1 MPPYP
6 LVFKPLLKQTI
17 WGGRLLGERL
27 GKSIGDDTN
36 YAESWEIVDHGQDQ
50 SVVES
55 GPLAGKSLHE
65 LLTHHRRW
73 LVGGKDASPSNAL
86 ANDNV
91 LESDGI
97 QSNRFPLL
105 LKYLDCNRVLS
116 VQVHPSD
123 DYGLKMS
130 VPDRGKTEAWFVVDA
145 KPDSV
150 IYAGLK
156 EGVTASELRQAIHAG
171 QTEQVLHQFH
181 PTPGDCVFIPAGTV
195 HAIGAGVLIAEI
207 QQASNT
213 TFRLFDWDRT
223 DADGNSRPL
232 HIEESFDVID
242 FAGGP
247 VKPIHF
253 DPSLAD
259 WQTLVECDK
268 FRLRAVQ
275 NANVLVGDDDQFHI
289 LTVPQGTASLNTKR
303 QSIEMT
309 TGTSLL
315 LPAAHDEV
323 ELQVGSDSIVLEM
336 S

>member
-1 MPPYP
+1 MIPPYP
-6 LVFKPLLKQTI
+6 LTFQPLLKQTI

-27 GKSIGDDTN
+27 GKPIGDATN

-55 GPLAGKSLHE
+55 GPLAGKPLHE
-65 LLTHHRRW
+65 LLAHHRNW
-73 LVGGKDASPSNAL
+73 LIGGKGALPS
-86 ANDNV
+86 DNV
-91 LESDGI
+91 LESEGI
-97 QSNRFPLL
+97 QNNRFPLL

-123 DYGLKMS
+123 DYGLKMAD
-130 VPDRGKTEAWFVVDA
+130 PDRGKTEAWFVVDA

-156 EGVTASELRQAIHAG
+156 EGVTASVLREAIDAG
-171 QTEQVLHQFH
+171 QTEQALHRFH
-181 PTPGDCVFIPAGTV
+181 PTPGDCVYIPAGTV

-213 TFRLFDWDRT
+213 TFRLYDWDRT
-223 DADGNSRPL
+223 DADGKSRPL
-232 HIEESFDVID
+232 HIDQSFDVID

-247 VKPIHF
+247 VQPIRF
-253 DPSLAD
+253 DESISG
-259 WQTLVECDK
+259 WQGLVECDK

-275 NANVLVGDDDQFHI
+275 NATVSVGGDDQFHI
-289 LTVPQGTASLNTKR
+289 LTVPQGRATLVTQE
-303 QSIEMT
+303 QSIEMN
-309 TGTSLL
+309 TGRSVL

-323 ELQVGSDSIVLEM
+323 QLRVGSESIALEM